1 MSDHGWTDEEWE
13 SHLRAR
19 EAYEKDF
26 RSAQERNRDFFRRQD
41 RRRLIANSIFT
52 LLVVALVWVAWWAL
66 KLAVPALIE
75 AIVGFP
81 TTIRNIVHSVFSV
94 FH

>member
-13 SHLRAR
+13 SHLRSR

-26 RSAQERNRDFFRRQD
+26 RSAQERNREFFRVQD
-41 RRRLIANSIFT
+41 RRSLIGHSIFT
-52 LLVVALVWVAWWAL
+52 LFIVAMMWVAWWTL
-66 KLAVPALIE
+66 KLAAPAVAE
-75 AIVGFP
+75 AVVNFP
-81 TTIRNIVHSVFSV
+81 TTIRHLVHTAFSI